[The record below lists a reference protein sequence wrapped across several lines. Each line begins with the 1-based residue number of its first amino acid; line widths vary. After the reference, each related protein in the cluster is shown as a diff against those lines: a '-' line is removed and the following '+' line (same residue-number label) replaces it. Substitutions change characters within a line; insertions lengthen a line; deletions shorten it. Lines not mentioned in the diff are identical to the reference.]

1 MTRLERAPAEHPR
14 FRGSLGVSSGG
25 HSPVSG
31 SQAVCLQI
39 PASPL
44 VSSVTSGWWPYLSVL
59 QFYISKMR
67 IATVS
72 RALGGGEV

>member
-1 MTRLERAPAEHPR
+1 MTRLERAPAECWR
-14 FRGSLGVSSGG
+14 FRGSPGVSSRG

-44 VSSVTSGWWPYLSVL
+44 VSSVTSTWWPYLSVL

-67 IATVS
+67 ITTVS

>member
-1 MTRLERAPAEHPR
+1 MTRLERAPAEHWR
-14 FRGSLGVSSGG
+14 FRGSLGVSSSD

-31 SQAVCLQI
+31 SRAICLQI

-59 QFYISKMR
+59 LFYISKMR
-67 IATVS
+67 MTTVS